1 MESTKIQENNIMSP
15 KKKVVIGLPGNKFSN
30 NFLMCWTKL
39 LDVLWKSNYD
49 VVILSRY
56 SSYVPFSRMQ
66 TLGLDV
72 RRGPDQK
79 PFGGQLDYDVW
90 LTIDSDIIFTPE
102 DIIEIIKNTEIHPV
116 VSGLYLMQNAQ
127 NFACISEWDEEF
139 FKQNGTFQFLT
150 PGDIETYKKE
160 TNQKFMEV
168 VYNGMGLFACRK
180 GVIESLQYPYFYR
193 ELQEIK
199 DKDGNIL
206 MRDMC
211 SEDVAFCK
219 NLKDAGYAIYINT
232 NVRVGHEKSFIV

>member
-1 MESTKIQENNIMSP
+1 MESTKSQDNGMMSS
-15 KKKVVIGLPGNKFSN
+15 KKRVVIGLPGNKFSN

-39 LDVLWKSNYD
+39 LDALWKSNYD
-49 VVILSRY
+49 VVVLSRY

-90 LTIDSDIIFTPE
+90 LTIDSDIVFTPE
-102 DIIEIIKNTEIHPV
+102 DVIEIIKNTEIHPV

-127 NFACISEWDEEF
+127 NFACISDWDEEF

-150 PGDIETYKKE
+150 PNDIETYKKE

-180 GVIESLQYPYFYR
+180 GVIESLKYPYFYR

-199 DKDGNIL
+199 DKDGTVL

-219 NLKDAGYAIYINT
+219 NIKDAGYSIYVNT
-232 NVRVGHEKSFIV
+232 NVRVGHEKMFIV